1 MKKTSLKIR
10 LYHCAITLVP
20 FIILFI
26 LTKVFFREVYL
37 LEWLARHWYWGLWS
51 VASVIAIFNFKLSLF
66 ISSSNVLAAILGQTI
81 GDAIRNYN
89 IAQITP
95 DMTAE
100 LQAHLHLHYG
110 FHIWLISILVLVTM
124 FFLYGYIRK
133 RKNK

>member
-37 LEWLARHWYWGLWS
+37 LEWLARHWYCGLWI

-66 ISSSNVLAAILGQTI
+66 I
-81 GDAIRNYN
+81 
-89 IAQITP
+89 
-95 DMTAE
+95 
-100 LQAHLHLHYG
+100 
-110 FHIWLISILVLVTM
+110 
-124 FFLYGYIRK
+124 
-133 RKNK
+133 